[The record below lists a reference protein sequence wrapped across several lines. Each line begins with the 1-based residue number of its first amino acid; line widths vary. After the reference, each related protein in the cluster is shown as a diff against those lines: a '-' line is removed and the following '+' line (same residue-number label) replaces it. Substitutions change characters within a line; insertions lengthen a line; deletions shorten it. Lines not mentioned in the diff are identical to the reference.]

1 MAQSPGSAGG
11 KKAFGDVAVDAIF
24 AERDYSNLGT
34 VPRKTGV
41 LHASGLRWSLAGLSD
56 AWSRLRERVSIHT
69 AMCTYFWL

>member
-11 KKAFGDVAVDAIF
+11 KKAFGDGRWAMGDAAADAIF

-56 AWSRLRERVSIHT
+56 AWARLRDQVST
-69 AMCTYFWL
+69 SA